1 MQVPRTETLEV
12 KAETPRSG
20 LLPQRMAA
28 AVAVLGAVLPLPAQ
42 ADAEAAS
49 GQKVAQ
55 HRLLELTARVAGV
68 MVLHRQA

>member
-28 AVAVLGAVLPLPAQ
+28 ALAVLGAVLPLPAQ

-49 GQKVAQ
+49 GQQVPQ
-55 HRLLELTARVAGV
+55 QRLLQLTARVLV
-68 MVLHRQA
+68 VLVVHRQA